1 MSKPKS
7 PRISREQ
14 RMDWRNLPIEH
25 WNVLTF
31 TTYFA
36 EMNEEYFG
44 VPRGDY
50 LPMRNWRTEQGMLK
64 RAIDEH
70 GSTLL
75 RAAFDECFRTHRVNR
90 KYPILT
96 AGFACSYLIN
106 GVIAAAQSRI
116 RAEEQRKEADEERE
130 GMDLAEVSA
139 WL

>member
-1 MSKPKS
+1 MSK
-7 PRISREQ
+7 RITRDQ

-44 VPRGDY
+44 VPRESY
-50 LPMRNWRTEQGMLK
+50 LPMRNWRTEQGMLR

-70 GSTLL
+70 GPVIL
-75 RAAFDECFRTHRVNR
+75 RAAIDECFRTHRVNR
-90 KYPILT
+90 QYPILT

-106 GVIAAAQSRI
+106 GVIARI
-116 RAEEQRKEADEERE
+116 KSEEQRKEADEERE